1 MQCKK
6 CDYETAEKYYND
18 NGNEFLADHYCY
30 DNKYYNSE
38 TEEYEKDDI
47 VVKNKLKKKSI
58 FDEIKVDMDN
68 FFTEIDRIIDKGV

>member
-6 CDYETAEKYYND
+6 CDYETSDKYCDD

-38 TEEYEKDDI
+38 IGKYEDDDI
-47 VVKNKLKKKSI
+47 VVKNKLKKKTI
-58 FDEIKVDMDN
+58 LDEIQVDMDN
-68 FFTEIDRIIDKGV
+68 FFTEIDKIIDKGV

>member
-6 CDYETAEKYYND
+6 CDYETSDKYYDD

-38 TEEYEKDDI
+38 TEKYEDDDI
-47 VVKNKLKKKSI
+47 VVI
-58 FDEIKVDMDN
+58 IRIK
-68 FFTEIDRIIDKGV
+68 GL